1 MEEEF
6 KELKTLVKEK
16 FKQVEM
22 PVKDQYN
29 LIIREELV
37 HEETGER
44 NYEIGVGK
52 TMKFPNKISINGKI
66 YRSNELDEI
75 KDGSVIITIKNISK
89 NDDRHEVLLVEVP
102 KALILAID
110 QASWDGKLKEIKD
123 LIDVINNF
131 DPSKTMF
138 SPL

>member
-22 PVKDQYN
+22 PEKDQYN

-75 KDGSVIITIKNISK
+75 KDGSVIITIKNISR